1 MRNAERIW
9 HEVFSSALEYCSE
22 SFNTMLNPSPPPA
35 VVVLTLIR
43 LNDHLI
49 ETSDSRAVLPLNP
62 FFLAQKMA
70 LWPVYRKEMDRHFDS
85 LKKLADDAEGK
96 GLAGYVGKGVKD
108 GTVRT
113 VASRYAS
120 LFSCVTAL
128 SGEAEE
134 AMVFSR
140 QVTSKRV
147 DACPADLSN
156 QYDAPPWRA
165 CAAAAGTVG
174 QDQEPVRAA
183 LVSVEHLRDCH
194 ARAGRRPRTD
204 NTPAASERAVVLP
217 HSRGGGPSAHRRLV
231 SEVPVPFLLNKRPF
245 ILHMHCAFG
254 AHSFSSRLAACT
266 NDAPAQMALL
276 LLRSLTGLR
285 LLVIVVVVARRTLG
299 LGALLTV

>member
-1 MRNAERIW
+1 MKNAERIW

-22 SFNTMLNPSPPPA
+22 FFNAILNPSPPPA

-113 VASRYAS
+113 VASRYAA

-134 AMVFSR
+134 AMIFSR
-140 QVTSKRV
+140 QVPRIPSDSVYT
-147 DACPADLSN
+147 ADRCSMTRL
-156 QYDAPPWRA
+156 R
-165 CAAAAGTVG
+165 G
-174 QDQEPVRAA
+174 ELVRLLQAQSA
-183 LVSVEHLRDCH
+183 KIKN
-194 ARAGRRPRTD
+194 P
-204 NTPAASERAVVLP
+204 SER
-217 HSRGGGPSAHRRLV
+217 
-231 SEVPVPFLLNKRPF
+231 
-245 ILHMHCAFG
+245 
-254 AHSFSSRLAACT
+254 HSFLSSIYEIVMRELVAGPGQTTHPRLQSELSFFRT
-266 NDAPAQMALL
+266 
-276 LLRSLTGLR
+276 REEE
-285 LLVIVVVVARRTLG
+285 ARRRI
-299 LGALLTV
+299 AA